1 MYVSNS
7 ALLTLL
13 IPMARF
19 PVDINR
25 ENGEALDTLKCNGTN
40 WIALSMLTD
49 VLTPLQPAI

>member
-19 PVDINR
+19 PVDTNR

-40 WIALSMLTD
+40 WIVLSMLTD